1 MNPAAG
7 AGAMVEREE
16 EGNHPPEVGDSREI
30 AAEFVENR
38 ANHLLADSVNC
49 YHKALSDNSIR

>member
-1 MNPAAG
+1 
-7 AGAMVEREE
+7 MVEREE